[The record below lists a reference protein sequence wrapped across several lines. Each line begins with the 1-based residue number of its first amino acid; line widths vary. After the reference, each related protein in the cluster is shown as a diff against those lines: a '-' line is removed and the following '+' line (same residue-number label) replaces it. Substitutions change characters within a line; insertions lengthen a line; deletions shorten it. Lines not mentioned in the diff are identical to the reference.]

1 MALTR
6 RKKPSA
12 TDRADQYTHI
22 SAIIATL
29 QQLEKLICSNP
40 VLGVELKECLYSRNT
55 LTSLT
60 KLLIAQDYD
69 KYIKE
74 MTRRNLDWRNPLGE
88 DTCNCLRHICV
99 MEKNMLEAARDNRGF
114 STVQTTPN
122 LPTGSGAALSKNKA
136 KGVFTTFDFS
146 DPDSEDEVSVNA
158 HAIARHSNWIKPG
171 SQYKFPCPLQ
181 NHDHKIAACSEF
193 LTLTPKDRWFKIPK
207 GRICFTCLK
216 PKGATG
222 VCKTRQCTEEKTIL
236 QTLLCAACT
245 PWAAAK
251 GWASF
256 SILMCKKQEHGKD

>member
-1 MALTR
+1 MF
-6 RKKPSA
+6 
-12 TDRADQYTHI
+12 I
-22 SAIIATL
+22 F
-29 QQLEKLICSNP
+29 
-40 VLGVELKECLYSRNT
+40 
-55 LTSLT
+55 T
-60 KLLIAQDYD
+60 KYANFLDLLISSSGLRRV
-69 KYIKE
+69 E

-88 DTCNCLRHICV
+88 DTYNCF
-99 MEKNMLEAARDNRGF
+99 RDNGGF

-122 LPTGSGAALSKNKA
+122 LSTGGGAALSKNKA